1 MSDNK
6 YTSCTL
12 IRQFPKLYPSFFD
25 IEAGDWLFL
34 LHTLNFSLW
43 IPNSTKQ
50 WTVNNYTGFWA
61 LCAAIKRAI
70 DDNKLIWDPNYY
82 MTIAPMEM
90 KHIFRGDDEIILPY
104 LEERRIILH
113 HVGKTL
119 KKKYGGLFINCIRKS
134 EYDADKLMKILFKF
148 ESYQDEIMFHGK
160 PIRLYTKAKLLISDL
175 QTYFP
180 ISSKSSIKTSTLL
193 KDYRAVQVLLH
204 FGAIRYTENLQ
215 LLLRICAVA
224 LKERDAQHRLTER
237 TEMELGRPGA
247 EVQSSAVECY
257 YGGVGQAR
265 MRDCNKFG
273 RINDVAEE

>member
-1 MSDNK
+1 MIASTFPIIPYSIEETIAKETGLNVIIDKHGVKKLAEEVIEFMSDNK

-61 LCAAIKRAI
+61 L
-70 DDNKLIWDPNYY
+70 
-82 MTIAPMEM
+82 
-90 KHIFRGDDEIILPY
+90 F
-104 LEERRIILH
+104 
-113 HVGKTL
+113 
-119 KKKYGGLFINCIRKS
+119 
-134 EYDADKLMKILFKF
+134 
-148 ESYQDEIMFHGK
+148 
-160 PIRLYTKAKLLISDL
+160 RLYTKAKLLISDL

-224 LKERDAQHRLTER
+224 LKEWDAQRRLTER

-265 MRDCNKFG
+265 MIDCNKFG